1 MWCFNISTLPLAGAR
16 QRKEEKRRNKRPEGK
31 SAAENCVQQC
41 ACRFAEWGPE
51 SATRSLS
58 FFLMRLPL
66 KARHASAAVLG
77 THGQETRKNEK

>member
-31 SAAENCVQQC
+31 SATENCVQQC

-58 FFLMRLPL
+58 FFNETSPKGTSRL
-66 KARHASAAVLG
+66 SCSSG
-77 THGQETRKNEK
+77 NSWTGDEEK